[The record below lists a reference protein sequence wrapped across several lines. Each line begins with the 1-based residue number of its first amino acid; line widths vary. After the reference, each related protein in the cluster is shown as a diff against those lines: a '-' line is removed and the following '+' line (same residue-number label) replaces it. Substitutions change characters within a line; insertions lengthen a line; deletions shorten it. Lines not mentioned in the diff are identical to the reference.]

1 MSKPKLT
8 VIEGGL
14 SASKINADREFAGAY
29 ITNTRLMGVMG
40 MYVHW
45 KLTGYPSAPDF
56 HQFFYFDSEEYGFE
70 SYRSVMG
77 NKVEEISRIE
87 QTMINSLGG
96 RKIEINERE
105 VRAILWH
112 YMLFNHDHNIPL
124 PEDFQEYEFLLDTEV
139 VFSPPAI
146 ITSKSGK
153 PILRRSDAEYPS
165 VKTIDDSSATGC
177 ISFSLADYS
186 DLVQKVCDPIMSPFH
201 AINYFLMRCFGHDYE
216 AASWLCH
223 KNADIPIRLYENEHP
238 MATFCKNSIDFDDS
252 IASDSMSNI
261 LRNDKTVDSDNI
273 ASRLRGDGK
282 SSISDTNSCA
292 TDNTSSI
299 DDSCSYLCESLI
311 EYDNEYHIVTS
322 RVTVDG
328 ELMITGFEPCSSFKI
343 SSIEAAMML
352 AKPEF
357 ITVYETLIPVDEF
370 ASLLAQVPLNCL
382 ITPHQNGK
390 LYMMFHNHN
399 NHVNKQVFMLSA
411 DVAGIYYLSDSG
423 QLLAVAYDLPA
434 IHALEKDLR
443 KSVLSPYVVPT
454 DKYEFKEP
462 VLYDYVESDFE
473 DFNDFLEFI
482 QV

>member
-14 SASKINADREFAGAY
+14 STSKIDTDREFAGAY

-45 KLTGYPSAPDF
+45 KLTGYPSCPDF
-56 HQFFYFDSEEYGFE
+56 HQFFYFDAEEYGFE

-87 QTMINSLGG
+87 QTMINGLGG
-96 RKIEINERE
+96 RKIEISERE
-105 VRAILWH
+105 VRAILWK
-112 YMLFNHDHNIPL
+112 YMQFNRDHNIPL
-124 PEDFQEYEFLLDTEV
+124 PEDYHEYEFLLDEEV
-139 VFSPPAI
+139 SLSA
-146 ITSKSGK
+146 S
-153 PILRRSDAEYPS
+153 EY
-165 VKTIDDSSATGC
+165 
-177 ISFSLADYS
+177 SL
-186 DLVQKVCDPIMSPFH
+186 LVQKVCDPIASPFH

-216 AASWLCH
+216 SAGWLCRDSI
-223 KNADIPIRLYENEHP
+223 NARLYKDMHP
-238 MATFCKNSIDFDDS
+238 MATFCKNSIDFDE
-252 IASDSMSNI
+252 A
-261 LRNDKTVDSDNI
+261 VDSDNM
-273 ASRLRGDGK
+273 ASCLRQDDK
-282 SSISDTNSCA
+282 TASSATGSNSSHKLRKDIVGNDTG
-292 TDNTSSI
+292 
-299 DDSCSYLCESLI
+299 SYLCESLI
-311 EYDNEYHIVTS
+311 EYDNEYYIIIS

-328 ELMITGFEPCSSFKI
+328 ELMISGFEPCSSFKI
-343 SSIEAAMML
+343 SSMEAAMML

-357 ITVYETLIPVDEF
+357 VTVYETLIPVDEF

-382 ITPHQNGK
+382 ITPHDNGK

-434 IHALEKDLR
+434 IHVLEKDLR
-443 KSVLSPYVVPT
+443 KSVLSPYVVAT

-462 VLYDYVESDFE
+462 VLYDYIESDFD
-473 DFNDFLEFI
+473 DFNEFIEFI

>member
-1 MSKPKLT
+1 MSKPKFT

-14 SASKINADREFAGAY
+14 STSKINSDREFAGAY

-45 KLTGYPSAPDF
+45 KLTGYPSCPDF
-56 HQFFYFDSEEYGFE
+56 HQFFYFDAEEYGFE

-77 NKVEEISRIE
+77 NKVEEIAHIE
-87 QTMINSLGG
+87 QTMINGLGG
-96 RKIEINERE
+96 RKIEITERE
-105 VRAILWH
+105 VRAILWK
-112 YMLFNHDHNIPL
+112 YMLFNRDRNIPL
-124 PEDFQEYEFLLDTEV
+124 PEKFNEYEFVLDEEV
-139 VFSPPAI
+139 V
-146 ITSKSGK
+146 
-153 PILRRSDAEYPS
+153 LSDSEQS
-165 VKTIDDSSATGC
+165 E
-177 ISFSLADYS
+177 
-186 DLVQKVCDPIMSPFH
+186 LVMKICDPIASPFH

-216 AASWLCH
+216 SAGWLCRD
-223 KNADIPIRLYENEHP
+223 NVDVRLYQDMHP
-238 MATFCKNSIDFDDS
+238 MATFCKNSIDFD
-252 IASDSMSNI
+252 AAMG
-261 LRNDKTVDSDNI
+261 SDNI
-273 ASRLRGDGK
+273 ASSLR
-282 SSISDTNSCA
+282 SSGSI
-292 TDNTSSI
+292 TSSI
-299 DDSCSYLCESLI
+299 GDSDSCSYLCESLI
-311 EYDNEYHIVTS
+311 EYDNEYYIIVS

-328 ELMITGFEPCSSFKI
+328 ELMITEFEPCSSFKI
-343 SSIEAAMML
+343 SSMEAAMML

-382 ITPHQNGK
+382 ITPHDNGK

-462 VLYDYVESDFE
+462 VLYDYIDSDFE
-473 DFNDFLEFI
+473 DFNEFIEFI

>member
-14 SASKINADREFAGAY
+14 SSSKINTERQFAGAY

-56 HQFFYFDSEEYGFE
+56 HQFFYFDAEEYGFE

-87 QTMINSLGG
+87 QTMINGLGG
-96 RKIEINERE
+96 RKIELTEKE
-105 VRAILWH
+105 VRAVLWK
-112 YMLFNHDHNIPL
+112 YVLFNSEHDIPL
-124 PEDFQEYEFLLDTEV
+124 PEKLNEYEFLLDEEV
-139 VFSPPAI
+139 VLSGAEHAALVRKLCDAPA
-146 ITSKSGK
+146 
-153 PILRRSDAEYPS
+153 
-165 VKTIDDSSATGC
+165 
-177 ISFSLADYS
+177 
-186 DLVQKVCDPIMSPFH
+186 SPFH

-216 AASWLCH
+216 AASWLCRE
-223 KNADIPIRLYENEHP
+223 DVPLTLYMDQYP
-238 MATFCKNSIDFDDS
+238 MATFCKNSIDLDE
-252 IASDSMSNI
+252 N
-261 LRNDKTVDSDNI
+261 L
-273 ASRLRGDGK
+273 GDGAAAV
-282 SSISDTNSCA
+282 CLRP
-292 TDNTSSI
+292 TDGAYI
-299 DDSCSYLCESLI
+299 CESLI
-311 EYDNEYHIVTS
+311 EFDGQYHIIVS
-322 RVTVDG
+322 RVTVGSD
-328 ELMITGFEPCSSFKI
+328 LMITGFEACSSFKI
-343 SSIEAAMML
+343 SSVEAAMML

-370 ASLLAQVPLNCL
+370 SSLLAQVPLNCL
-382 ITPHQNGK
+382 ITPHENGK

-399 NHVNKQVFMLSA
+399 NHVNKQVFLLSA

-443 KSVLSPYVVPT
+443 KSILAPYTVAT
-454 DKYEFKEP
+454 AKYEFKEP
-462 VLYDYVESDFE
+462 VLYDYVESQFD
-473 DFNDFLEFI
+473 DFNEFLEFI

>member
-14 SASKINADREFAGAY
+14 STSKINTEREFAGAY

-56 HQFFYFDSEEYGFE
+56 HQFFYFDAEEYGFD

-77 NKVEEISRIE
+77 NNVEEIASIE
-87 QTMINSLGG
+87 QTMINGLGG
-96 RKIEINERE
+96 RKIEISERE
-105 VRAILWH
+105 VRAILWK
-112 YMLFNHDHNIPL
+112 YMLFNRDHSLPL
-124 PEDFQEYEFLLDTEV
+124 PEKFNEYEFLLDKEV
-139 VFSPPAI
+139 IFADSNATDTGDSGSAIQVSP
-146 ITSKSGK
+146 
-153 PILRRSDAEYPS
+153 AEQ
-165 VKTIDDSSATGC
+165 AE
-177 ISFSLADYS
+177 
-186 DLVQKVCDPIMSPFH
+186 LVMKICDPIASPFH

-216 AASWLCH
+216 SAQWLCRD
-223 KNADIPIRLYENEHP
+223 NVDVYLYQDMHP
-238 MATFCKNSIDFDDS
+238 MATFCKNSIDFDE
-252 IASDSMSNI
+252 A
-261 LRNDKTVDSDNI
+261 VGSDNI
-273 ASRLRGDGK
+273 ASILR
-282 SSISDTNSCA
+282 SNSKDA
-292 TDNTSSI
+292 QNDNICSRKITSSI
-299 DDSCSYLCESLI
+299 GDSCSYLCESLI
-311 EYDNEYHIVTS
+311 EYDNEYHIVVS
-322 RVTVDG
+322 RITVDG

-343 SSIEAAMML
+343 SSMEAAMML

-370 ASLLAQVPLNCL
+370 ASLLAQVPLSCL
-382 ITPHQNGK
+382 VTPHQNGK

-399 NHVNKQVFMLSA
+399 DHVNKQVFLLSA
-411 DVAGIYYLSDSG
+411 DVSGIYYMSDSG

-443 KSVLSPYVVPT
+443 KSVLSPYMVPT

-462 VLYDYVESDFE
+462 VLYDYIESDFE
-473 DFNDFLEFI
+473 DFNEFLEFI

>member
-14 SASKINADREFAGAY
+14 STSRINTDREFAGAY

-56 HQFFYFDSEEYGFE
+56 HQFFYFDAEEYGFE

-87 QTMINSLGG
+87 QTMINGLGG
-96 RKIEINERE
+96 RKIEISERE
-105 VRAILWH
+105 VRAILWK
-112 YMLFNHDHNIPL
+112 YVMFNHDHNLPL
-124 PEDFQEYEFLLDTEV
+124 PEKFHEYEFLLDKEV
-139 VFSPPAI
+139 V
-146 ITSKSGK
+146 
-153 PILRRSDAEYPS
+153 
-165 VKTIDDSSATGC
+165 
-177 ISFSLADYS
+177 LADS
-186 DLVQKVCDPIMSPFH
+186 DPHSCGAAESTIKLSASEQAELIMKICDPIASPFH
-201 AINYFLMRCFGHDYE
+201 AINYFLMRCFGHDYKS
-216 AASWLCH
+216 ACWLCRDNV
-223 KNADIPIRLYENEHP
+223 NARLYEDVHP
-238 MATFCKNSIDFDDS
+238 MATFCKNSIDFDE
-252 IASDSMSNI
+252 A
-261 LRNDKTVDSDNI
+261 VGSDNI
-273 ASRLRGDGK
+273 ASRLRGNTEDVADTLSILQLNNNAATGIQGTDA
-282 SSISDTNSCA
+282 SSPISDMLSSSSNITHN
-292 TDNTSSI
+292 NTSPI

-311 EYDNEYHIVTS
+311 EYDNEYYIVIS
-322 RVTVDG
+322 RLTVDG
-328 ELMITGFEPCSSFKI
+328 ELMITDFEPCSSFKV
-343 SSIEAAMML
+343 SSMEAAMML

-382 ITPHQNGK
+382 ITPHDNGK

-443 KSVLSPYVVPT
+443 KSVLSPYVVAT

-462 VLYDYVESDFE
+462 VLYDYIESDFD
-473 DFNDFLEFI
+473 DFNEFIEFI

>member
-14 SASKINADREFAGAY
+14 STSKINTDREFAGAY

-56 HQFFYFDSEEYGFE
+56 HQFFYFDAEEYGFE

-87 QTMINSLGG
+87 QTMINGLGG
-96 RKIEINERE
+96 RKIELTERE
-105 VRAILWH
+105 VRAILWK
-112 YMLFNHDHNIPL
+112 YMLFNHDNNIPL
-124 PEDFQEYEFLLDTEV
+124 PEDYHEYEFLLDREV
-139 VFSPPAI
+139 VFAPSTTPVTAASCSTDNTPA
-146 ITSKSGK
+146 
-153 PILRRSDAEYPS
+153 AEPE
-165 VKTIDDSSATGC
+165 KAIHFSAAEQTEL
-177 ISFSLADYS
+177 IM
-186 DLVQKVCDPIMSPFH
+186 KICDPIASPFH

-216 AASWLCH
+216 SAEWLCR
-223 KNADIPIRLYENEHP
+223 NNVDVRLYEDMYP
-238 MATFCKNSIDFDDS
+238 MATFCKNSIDFDE
-252 IASDSMSNI
+252 AVN
-261 LRNDKTVDSDNI
+261 SDNA
-273 ASRLRGDGK
+273 ASKLRGCEANQKQELTDKIK
-282 SSISDTNSCA
+282 SSINDYSGKA
-292 TDNTSSI
+292 TSPIDDNTSAVTSST

-311 EYDNEYHIVTS
+311 EYDNEYYIIVS

-328 ELMITGFEPCSSFKI
+328 ELMISDFEPCSSFKI
-343 SSIEAAMML
+343 SSMEAAMML
-352 AKPEF
+352 SKPEF

-382 ITPHQNGK
+382 ITPHDNGK

-411 DVAGIYYLSDSG
+411 DVAGIYYLNDSG

-443 KSVLSPYVVPT
+443 KSVLSPYVVAT

-462 VLYDYVESDFE
+462 VLYDYIESDFD
-473 DFNDFLEFI
+473 DFNEFIEFI

>member
-1 MSKPKLT
+1 MSKPKFT

-14 SASKINADREFAGAY
+14 STSKINTDREFAGAY

-45 KLTGYPSAPDF
+45 KLTGYPSCPDF
-56 HQFFYFDSEEYGFE
+56 HQFFYFDAEEFGFD

-77 NKVEEISRIE
+77 NKVEEIAHIE
-87 QTMINSLGG
+87 QTMINGLGG
-96 RKIEINERE
+96 RKIEITERE
-105 VRAILWH
+105 VRAILWK
-112 YMLFNHDHNIPL
+112 YMLFNRDRNIPL
-124 PEDFQEYEFLLDTEV
+124 PEDYHEYEFLLDKEAV
-139 VFSPPAI
+139 
-146 ITSKSGK
+146 
-153 PILRRSDAEYPS
+153 L
-165 VKTIDDSSATGC
+165 SSAEQAEL
-177 ISFSLADYS
+177 IM
-186 DLVQKVCDPIMSPFH
+186 KICDPIASPFH

-216 AASWLCH
+216 SAEWLCCD
-223 KNADIPIRLYENEHP
+223 NVDVRLYEDMYP
-238 MATFCKNSIDFDDS
+238 MATFCKNSIDFDE
-252 IASDSMSNI
+252 AMG
-261 LRNDKTVDSDNI
+261 SDNT
-273 ASRLRGDGK
+273 ASLLR
-282 SSISDTNSCA
+282 SDRNH
-292 TDNTSSI
+292 TSSI
-299 DDSCSYLCESLI
+299 DNNASAITSSIGDSDSCSYLCESLI
-311 EYDNEYHIVTS
+311 EYDSEYYIIVS

-328 ELMITGFEPCSSFKI
+328 ELIITEFEPCSSFKI
-343 SSIEAAMML
+343 SSMEAAMML

-382 ITPHQNGK
+382 ITPHDNGK

-462 VLYDYVESDFE
+462 VLYDYIESDFE
-473 DFNDFLEFI
+473 DFNEFIEFI

>member
-14 SASKINADREFAGAY
+14 STSKINTEREFAGAY

-56 HQFFYFDSEEYGFE
+56 HQFFYFDAEEYGFD

-77 NKVEEISRIE
+77 NNVEEIARIE
-87 QTMINSLGG
+87 QTMINGLGG
-96 RKIEINERE
+96 RKMELSERE
-105 VRAILWH
+105 VRAILWK
-112 YMLFNHDHNIPL
+112 YMIFNRDHEIPL
-124 PEDFQEYEFLLDTEV
+124 PEDYHEYEFLLGEEV
-139 VFSPPAI
+139 V
-146 ITSKSGK
+146 
-153 PILRRSDAEYPS
+153 L
-165 VKTIDDSSATGC
+165 SASEHTE
-177 ISFSLADYS
+177 
-186 DLVQKVCDPIMSPFH
+186 LVMKICDPIASPFH

-216 AASWLCH
+216 SAQWLCRD
-223 KNADIPIRLYENEHP
+223 NVDVRLYEDMHP
-238 MATFCKNSIDFDDS
+238 MATFCKNSIDFDE
-252 IASDSMSNI
+252 A
-261 LRNDKTVDSDNI
+261 VGSDNI
-273 ASRLRGDGK
+273 ASRLRPSGN
-282 SSISDTNSCA
+282 I
-292 TDNTSSI
+292 TSSI
-299 DDSCSYLCESLI
+299 GDSESCSYLCESLI
-311 EYDNEYHIVTS
+311 EYDNEYHIVVS

-343 SSIEAAMML
+343 SSMEAAMML

-370 ASLLAQVPLNCL
+370 ASLLAQVPLSCL
-382 ITPHQNGK
+382 VTPHQNGK

-399 NHVNKQVFMLSA
+399 DHVNKQVFLLSA
-411 DVAGIYYLSDSG
+411 DVSGIYYLSDSG
-423 QLLAVAYDLPA
+423 QLLAVAYDLPS

-443 KSVLSPYVVPT
+443 KSVLSPYMVPT

-462 VLYDYVESDFE
+462 VLYDYIESDFE
-473 DFNDFLEFI
+473 DFNEFLEFI

>member
-14 SASKINADREFAGAY
+14 SSSKINTDREFAGAY

-56 HQFFYFDSEEYGFE
+56 HQFFYFDAEEYGFE

-87 QTMINSLGG
+87 QTMINGLGG
-96 RKIEINERE
+96 RKMEISERE
-105 VRAILWH
+105 VRAVLWK
-112 YMLFNHDHNIPL
+112 YVMFNHDNNIPL
-124 PEDFQEYEFLLDTEV
+124 PEKFHEYEFLLDEET
-139 VFSPPAI
+139 
-146 ITSKSGK
+146 
-153 PILRRSDAEYPS
+153 IL
-165 VKTIDDSSATGC
+165 TGPE
-177 ISFSLADYS
+177 YS
-186 DLVQKVCDPIMSPFH
+186 DLVQKLCDPIASPFH

-216 AASWLCH
+216 SAEWLCCD
-223 KNADIPIRLYENEHP
+223 NVNVRQYEDTHP
-238 MATFCKNSIDFDDS
+238 MATFCKNSIDFDE
-252 IASDSMSNI
+252 AME
-261 LRNDKTVDSDNI
+261 SDNA
-273 ASRLRGDGK
+273 ASLLRSDKDHASLIDNEVSIIK
-282 SSISDTNSCA
+282 SSN
-292 TDNTSSI
+292 

-311 EYDNEYHIVTS
+311 EYDNEYHIVVS

-328 ELMITGFEPCSSFKI
+328 ELMISGFESCSDFRI

-370 ASLLAQVPLNCL
+370 ASLLAQVPINCL
-382 ITPHQNGK
+382 ITPHENGK

-443 KSVLSPYVVPT
+443 KSVLSPYVVAT

-462 VLYDYVESDFE
+462 VLYDYVESDFD
-473 DFNDFLEFI
+473 DFNEFIEFI

>member
-1 MSKPKLT
+1 MNKPKLT

-14 SASKINADREFAGAY
+14 STSRINTDREFAGAY

-56 HQFFYFDSEEYGFE
+56 HQFFYFDAEEYGFE

-87 QTMINSLGG
+87 QTMINGLGG
-96 RKIEINERE
+96 RKMEISERE
-105 VRAILWH
+105 VRAILWK
-112 YMLFNHDHNIPL
+112 YVMFNHDHNLPL
-124 PEDFQEYEFLLDTEV
+124 PEKFHEYEFLLDEEVFYTGSETPQAPETEAAIH
-139 VFSPPAI
+139 FSA
-146 ITSKSGK
+146 SEQ
-153 PILRRSDAEYPS
+153 AELIM
-165 VKTIDDSSATGC
+165 KI
-177 ISFSLADYS
+177 
-186 DLVQKVCDPIMSPFH
+186 CDPIASPFH

-216 AASWLCH
+216 SAEWLCR
-223 KNADIPIRLYENEHP
+223 NNVDVRLYEDMHP
-238 MATFCKNSIDFDDS
+238 MATFCKNSIDFDNGVGSDNMASKLRPDTAANVSSSINDTSADS
-252 IASDSMSNI
+252 SNI
-261 LRNDKTVDSDNI
+261 THSH
-273 ASRLRGDGK
+273 
-282 SSISDTNSCA
+282 
-292 TDNTSSI
+292 TSPI

-311 EYDNEYHIVTS
+311 EYDNEYYIIVS

-343 SSIEAAMML
+343 SSMEAAMML

-357 ITVYETLIPVDEF
+357 ITVYETLIPIDEF

-382 ITPHQNGK
+382 ITPHDNGK

-443 KSVLSPYVVPT
+443 KSVLSPYTVAT

-462 VLYDYVESDFE
+462 VLYDYIESDFD
-473 DFNDFLEFI
+473 DFNEFIEFI

>member
-8 VIEGGL
+8 IIEGGL
-14 SASKINADREFAGAY
+14 STSKINIERKFAGAY

-45 KLTGYPSAPDF
+45 KLTEYPSCPDF
-56 HQFFYFDSEEYGFE
+56 HQFFYFDAEEYGFE

-87 QTMINSLGG
+87 QTMINGLGG
-96 RKIEINERE
+96 RKIEISERE
-105 VRAILWH
+105 VRAILWK
-112 YMLFNHDHNIPL
+112 YMLFNRDHSIPL
-124 PEDFQEYEFLLDTEV
+124 PEDYHEYEFLLDEEV
-139 VFSPPAI
+139 
-146 ITSKSGK
+146 
-153 PILRRSDAEYPS
+153 ILSDSEHTNLIM
-165 VKTIDDSSATGC
+165 K
-177 ISFSLADYS
+177 L
-186 DLVQKVCDPIMSPFH
+186 CDPIASPFH

-216 AASWLCH
+216 SAGWLCRGNVDVH
-223 KNADIPIRLYENEHP
+223 LYQDLHP
-238 MATFCKNSIDFDDS
+238 MATFCKNSIDFDE
-252 IASDSMSNI
+252 A
-261 LRNDKTVDSDNI
+261 VDSDSL
-273 ASRLRGDGK
+273 ASHLRPASNAPTIK
-282 SSISDTNSCA
+282 QRENLNVTSVFSDQ
-292 TDNTSSI
+292 
-299 DDSCSYLCESLI
+299 DSCSYLCESLI
-311 EYDNEYHIVTS
+311 EYDNQYHIVIS

-328 ELMITGFEPCSSFKI
+328 ELMITGFELCSSFKI
-343 SSIEAAMML
+343 SSAEAAMML

-434 IHALEKDLR
+434 IHVLEKDLR
-443 KSVLSPYVVPT
+443 KSALSPYVVTT

-462 VLYDYVESDFE
+462 VLYDYVESQFE
-473 DFNDFLEFI
+473 DFNEFLEFI
-482 QV
+482 KM

>member
-14 SASKINADREFAGAY
+14 STSKINTDREFAGAY

-40 MYVHW
+40 MYIHW
-45 KLTGYPSAPDF
+45 KLTGYLSCPDF
-56 HQFFYFDSEEYGFE
+56 HQFFYFDAEEYGFE

-87 QTMINSLGG
+87 QTMINGLGG
-96 RKIEINERE
+96 RKIEISERE
-105 VRAILWH
+105 VRAILWK
-112 YMLFNHDHNIPL
+112 YMLFNHNHSIPL
-124 PEDFQEYEFLLDTEV
+124 PEKFNEYEFLLDKEV
-139 VFSPPAI
+139 
-146 ITSKSGK
+146 
-153 PILRRSDAEYPS
+153 ILSDSEQAELIM
-165 VKTIDDSSATGC
+165 KI
-177 ISFSLADYS
+177 
-186 DLVQKVCDPIMSPFH
+186 CDPIASPFH

-216 AASWLCH
+216 SAEWLCR
-223 KNADIPIRLYENEHP
+223 NNVDVRLYEDMHP
-238 MATFCKNSIDFDDS
+238 MATFCKNSIDFDE
-252 IASDSMSNI
+252 AVESDNLAVKLRADAGKNITSPISDMFSSNSNI
-261 LRNDKTVDSDNI
+261 TCSH
-273 ASRLRGDGK
+273 
-282 SSISDTNSCA
+282 
-292 TDNTSSI
+292 TSPK
-299 DDSCSYLCESLI
+299 DDSGSYLCESLI
-311 EYDNEYHIVTS
+311 EYDNEYYIIVS

-328 ELMITGFEPCSSFKI
+328 ELMISGFEPCSSFKI
-343 SSIEAAMML
+343 SSMEAAMML

-382 ITPHQNGK
+382 ITPHDNGK

-434 IHALEKDLR
+434 IHSLEKDLR
-443 KSVLSPYVVPT
+443 KSVLSPYVVAT

-462 VLYDYVESDFE
+462 VLYDYIESDFD
-473 DFNDFLEFI
+473 DFNEFIEFI

>member
-14 SASKINADREFAGAY
+14 STSKINTVREFAGAY

-45 KLTGYPSAPDF
+45 KLTGYLSCPDF
-56 HQFFYFDSEEYGFE
+56 HQFFYFDAEEYGFE

-87 QTMINSLGG
+87 QTMINGLGG
-96 RKIEINERE
+96 RKIEISERE
-105 VRAILWH
+105 VRAILWK
-112 YMLFNHDHNIPL
+112 YMLFNHNHSIPL
-124 PEDFQEYEFLLDTEV
+124 PEKFNEYEFLLDKEV
-139 VFSPPAI
+139 VLAPFNHPYTEDGYSPDKTPAAEPEEAIYFSA
-146 ITSKSGK
+146 
-153 PILRRSDAEYPS
+153 AEQAALIM
-165 VKTIDDSSATGC
+165 KI
-177 ISFSLADYS
+177 
-186 DLVQKVCDPIMSPFH
+186 CDPIASPFH

-216 AASWLCH
+216 SAEWLCRD
-223 KNADIPIRLYENEHP
+223 NVDVRMYEDIHP
-238 MATFCKNSIDFDDS
+238 MATFCKNSIDFDE
-252 IASDSMSNI
+252 AVESDNLAVKLRADAGKNITSPISDMFSSNSNI
-261 LRNDKTVDSDNI
+261 TCSH
-273 ASRLRGDGK
+273 
-282 SSISDTNSCA
+282 
-292 TDNTSSI
+292 TSPK
-299 DDSCSYLCESLI
+299 DDSGSYLCESLI
-311 EYDNEYHIVTS
+311 EYDNEYYIIVS

-328 ELMITGFEPCSSFKI
+328 ELMISGFEPCSSFKI
-343 SSIEAAMML
+343 SSMEAAMML

-382 ITPHQNGK
+382 ITQHDNGK

-411 DVAGIYYLSDSG
+411 DVAGIYYLNDSG
-423 QLLAVAYDLPA
+423 QLLAAAYDLPA
-434 IHALEKDLR
+434 IHTLEKDLR
-443 KSVLSPYVVPT
+443 KSVLSPYVVAT

-462 VLYDYVESDFE
+462 VLYDYIESDFD
-473 DFNDFLEFI
+473 DFNEFIEFI

>member
-14 SASKINADREFAGAY
+14 SSSKINTERQFAGAY

-56 HQFFYFDSEEYGFE
+56 HQFFYFDAEEYGFE

-87 QTMINSLGG
+87 QTMINGLGG
-96 RKIEINERE
+96 RKIELTERE
-105 VRAILWH
+105 VRAVLWK
-112 YMLFNHDHNIPL
+112 YFQFNRDHNIPL
-124 PEDFQEYEFLLDTEV
+124 PEDYHEYEFLLDEEV
-139 VFSPPAI
+139 
-146 ITSKSGK
+146 
-153 PILRRSDAEYPS
+153 ILSASEYAELMT
-165 VKTIDDSSATGC
+165 K
-177 ISFSLADYS
+177 L
-186 DLVQKVCDPIMSPFH
+186 CDPIASPFH

-216 AASWLCH
+216 SAEWLCRENVDAH
-223 KNADIPIRLYENEHP
+223 LYENLHP

-252 IASDSMSNI
+252 
-261 LRNDKTVDSDNI
+261 VGSDNI
-273 ASRLRGDGK
+273 ACCLRPDGGATSSTGD
-282 SSISDTNSCA
+282 SDT
-292 TDNTSSI
+292 
-299 DDSCSYLCESLI
+299 CSYLCESLI
-311 EYDNEYHIVTS
+311 EYDSEYHIVVS

-328 ELMITGFEPCSSFKI
+328 ELMISGFELCSNFKI
-343 SSIEAAMML
+343 SSMEAAMML

-382 ITPHQNGK
+382 ITPHDNGK

-443 KSVLSPYVVPT
+443 KSVLAPYTVPT

-462 VLYDYVESDFE
+462 VLYDFVESEFE
-473 DFNDFLEFI
+473 DFNEFIEFI

>member
-14 SASKINADREFAGAY
+14 STSKINIDRQFAGAY

-45 KLTGYPSAPDF
+45 KLSGYPSCPDF
-56 HQFFYFDSEEYGFE
+56 HQFFYFDAEEYGFD

-77 NKVEEISRIE
+77 NKVEEIARIE
-87 QTMINSLGG
+87 QTMINGLGG
-96 RKIEINERE
+96 RKIEISERE
-105 VRAILWH
+105 VRAILWK
-112 YMLFNHDHNIPL
+112 YMLFNRERDIPL
-124 PEDFQEYEFLLDTEV
+124 PENYHEYEFLLGEKV
-139 VFSPPAI
+139 V
-146 ITSKSGK
+146 
-153 PILRRSDAEYPS
+153 LSDAEYS
-165 VKTIDDSSATGC
+165 I
-177 ISFSLADYS
+177 
-186 DLVQKVCDPIMSPFH
+186 LVQKVCDPIASPFH
-201 AINYFLMRCFGHDYE
+201 SINYFMMRCFGHDYE
-216 AASWLCH
+216 AAGWLCREGV
-223 KNADIPIRLYENEHP
+223 PIHLYKEQHP
-238 MATFCKNSIDFDDS
+238 MATFCKNSIDLDEEFCNGTAASLLRPDDG
-252 IASDSMSNI
+252 A
-261 LRNDKTVDSDNI
+261 
-273 ASRLRGDGK
+273 
-282 SSISDTNSCA
+282 
-292 TDNTSSI
+292 
-299 DDSCSYLCESLI
+299 YLCESLI
-311 EYDNEYHIVTS
+311 EYDDQYHIVIS
-322 RVTVDG
+322 RVTVDA
-328 ELMITGFEPCSSFKI
+328 ELMITDFEACSCFKI
-343 SSIEAAMML
+343 SSVEAAMML

-443 KSVLSPYVVPT
+443 KSVLSPYVVAT

-462 VLYDYVESDFE
+462 VLYDYVESEFD
-473 DFNDFLEFI
+473 DFNEFLEII
-482 QV
+482 QI